1 MFVNVNAHPGSKPKA
16 LGELG
21 QLSRA
26 RSVLSEFKYD
36 RGSEIYGQAE
46 PAEYIYQIVD
56 GAVRSHNSSPTAAAR
71 SAPST

>member
-1 MFVNVNAHPGSKPKA
+1 MFVNINAHPGSKPKA

-26 RSVLSEFKYD
+26 RIIQSEFKYD
-36 RGSEIYGQAE
+36 RGTEIYGQAE
-46 PAEYIYQIVD
+46 PADYIYQVIE
-56 GAVRSHNSSPTAAAR
+56 GAVTNSFPMAAAR